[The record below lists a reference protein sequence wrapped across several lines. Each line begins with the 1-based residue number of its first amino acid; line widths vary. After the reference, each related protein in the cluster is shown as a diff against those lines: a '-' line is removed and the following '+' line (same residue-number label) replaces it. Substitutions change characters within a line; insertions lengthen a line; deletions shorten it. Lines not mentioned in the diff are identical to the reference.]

1 MKIYRVVSVVL
12 SLTVLASVLLSA
24 CGQTEKPTVPPEG
37 YSYDPGDAEPSS
49 SGDASESEGVSNS
62 VPANEGFAV
71 DASWQSNF
79 LAEYLYFDE
88 QLGTE
93 RVRVKEVKTA
103 SAFEAKYPVSGNFF
117 YYKADGTDLLVYT
130 AVPDED
136 LYTKSVEKG
145 KSVSDISST
154 FMKLSAVDPAFS
166 ALANVLYIED
176 DTVAGRPCKKY
187 IQRAYTDGEAT
198 ETVYIWIDSE
208 FGFAAKCEAY
218 DADEDLTTYW
228 ELLLFETGSVT
239 ASAIDVDVDDY
250 EFEEG

>member
-1 MKIYRVVSVVL
+1 MKKNRFLSAILILTALVSG
-12 SLTVLASVLLSA
+12 LLSA
-24 CGQTEKPTVPPEG
+24 CGQTEKPTVPQEG
-37 YSYDPGDAEPSS
+37 YSYDPGDSEPTV
-49 SGDASESEGVSNS
+49 SEGADEPDSVSG

-71 DASWQSNF
+71 DASWQKNF

-88 QLGTE
+88 QLGKE
-93 RVRVKEVKTA
+93 RVRVKEVKTS

-187 IQRAYTDGEAT
+187 IQRAYTDGKAT
-198 ETVYIWIDSE
+198 DTVYIWIDSE
-208 FGFAAKCEAY
+208 YGFASKCEAY
-218 DADEDLTTYW
+218 NADEDLTTYW

-250 EFEEG
+250 AFEED